1 MREKKAVIFDLDDTL
16 YYERDYVYQAL
27 EEVAAYLAEKFQ
39 KNSIQLWEQMCDLL
53 EKEGRGHIFNR
64 ICEIHQIQEDIQK
77 LVMIYRNTTPNLTL
91 YKDAQKCLDRL
102 KKQGIKTGLITD
114 GCFLVQRK
122 KVEALALYKQIDKI
136 IITDEKGLKYWKP
149 SIQPYQDIL
158 KQLQVNPE
166 DAVYIGDNPK
176 KDFIGAKTIGM
187 DTIRIIRAVG
197 DHILDKISKELEAD
211 QIIYTLDDI

>member
-77 LVMIYRNTTPNLTL
+77 LVTIYRNTTPNLTL

-197 DHILDKISKELEAD
+197 DHILDKTSKELEAD

>member
-53 EKEGRGHIFNR
+53 EKEGRGHIFNH
-64 ICEIHQIQEDIQK
+64 ICEIHQIQEDIPK
-77 LVMIYRNTTPNLTL
+77 LVTIYRNTTPNLTL

-136 IITDEKGLKYWKP
+136 IITDEKGIKYWKP

-187 DTIRIIRAVG
+187 DTVRIIRAVG
-197 DHILDKISKELEAD
+197 DHILDKTSKELEAD

>member
-64 ICEIHQIQEDIQK
+64 ICEIHQIQEDIPK
-77 LVMIYRNTTPNLTL
+77 LVTIYRNTTPNLTL

-197 DHILDKISKELEAD
+197 DHILDKTSKELEAD